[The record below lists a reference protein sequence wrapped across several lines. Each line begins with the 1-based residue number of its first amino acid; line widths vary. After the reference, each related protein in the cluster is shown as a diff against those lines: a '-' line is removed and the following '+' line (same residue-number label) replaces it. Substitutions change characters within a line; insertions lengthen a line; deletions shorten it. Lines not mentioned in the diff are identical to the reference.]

1 MVGLIRKNLL
11 TSGFRRKHYFIMFL
25 CLIIISFVAPIDN
38 YIPIIV
44 YSLLTLVPGSVIL
57 SIVNQTSADDYK
69 NELILP
75 VKRSQIVLA
84 KYLIY
89 LISLFII
96 LPVIV
101 TFLLVNYKMGRIVF
115 ENYEINLM
123 LLGVGITLLFG
134 SLLIPAI
141 FLFQQDKI
149 KVIGIVSFILT
160 IVPIRFFMI
169 IMKNILDLNNIF
181 DVYKYKYIIPI
192 FILVCMCLFAM
203 SGIVSN
209 IIFSKK
215 EF

>member
-1 MVGLIRKNLL
+1 M
-11 TSGFRRKHYFIMFL
+11 
-25 CLIIISFVAPIDN
+25 
-38 YIPIIV
+38 
-44 YSLLTLVPGSVIL
+44 
-57 SIVNQTSADDYK
+57 NQTSADDYK

-84 KYLIY
+84 KYLVY